1 MNNGEVIGEYA
12 APFYSGTVVK
22 DVNRL
27 FKMEV
32 NVVNWHTL
40 VKNETNPLGADWV
53 RINQMF

>member
-40 VKNETNPLGADWV
+40 VKNETNPLGAD
-53 RINQMF
+53 